1 MQGVHEGC
9 QLQDATEMQAD
20 AIVSAHSLA
29 SRKLGKGFLAQ
40 GIKPSDCQV
49 DNQTFKLHN
58 LLGFGSFGSVTR
70 AH

>member
-1 MQGVHEGC
+1 
-9 QLQDATEMQAD
+9 MQAD